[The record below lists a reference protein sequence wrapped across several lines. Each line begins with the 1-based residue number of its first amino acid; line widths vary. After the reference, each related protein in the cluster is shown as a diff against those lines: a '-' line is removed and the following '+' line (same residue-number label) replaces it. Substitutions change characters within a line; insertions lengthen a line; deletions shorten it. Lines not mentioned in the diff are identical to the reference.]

1 MVKRPSILCPVDFSD
16 ASRTALRYAVALA
29 THVHAEL
36 TVATVD
42 DPLLAAGAA
51 AAYGDGWLKHESI
64 TRLNELVSDT
74 LGGRQAALAQLN
86 LDVVDGKPAREV
98 LRLAQLRRA
107 DIIVISTHGR
117 SGVRKWVL
125 GSTAER
131 VLRDTTIP
139 VLVTPPDGV
148 APDTLDAARLAIRRV
163 FVPIDLT
170 MATPHQIRVASGI
183 AEALGASVVLA
194 HVAERFFAA
203 PGHERFVAR
212 LRKTRQLHAQSTLH
226 ELLGGLPPAVRPTFV
241 TASGDPAAEIARL
254 ALRCD
259 AGLLVMGLHSSIGGG
274 PRMGA
279 VTYRVLCRTHKLVLA
294 LPPQAQGEA
303 ADVWRSLQSED
314 VTVGV

>member
-1 MVKRPSILCPVDFSD
+1 MVKRPSVLCPVDFSD
-16 ASRTALRYAVALA
+16 ASKAALGYAVALA
-29 THVHAEL
+29 STVHAVL

-51 AAYGDGWLKHESI
+51 AAYGDGWLKQESVK
-64 TRLNELVSDT
+64 RLNELLFET
-74 LGGRQAALAQLN
+74 LDGRPPAVAQLN
-86 LDVVDGKPAREV
+86 LDVVEGKPAPEI

-107 DIIVISTHGR
+107 DLIVISTHGR

-125 GSTAER
+125 GSTVER

-139 VLVTPPDGV
+139 VLVTPPDGA
-148 APDTLDAARLAIRRV
+148 APHTLDQARLAIRRV
-163 FVPIDLT
+163 FVPIDFT
-170 MATPHQIRVASGI
+170 VATPQQVRVASGI
-183 AEALGASVVLA
+183 AEALGASIELA
-194 HVAERFFAA
+194 HIAEPLFGP
-203 PGHERFVAR
+203 PGHERFVAH
-212 LRKTRQLHAQSTLH
+212 LRKTRELHAQSTLH

-259 AGLLVMGLHSSIGGG
+259 ADLLVMGLHSSIGGG

-294 LPPQAQGEA
+294 LPPQPQDEC
-303 ADVWRSLQSED
+303 ADVWRAVRSED
-314 VTVGV
+314 VTVAG